1 MFKRLKS
8 LFRSVSSSESSSSQ
22 LASADVPAPRVKSP
36 AQNVVAPTQSSQP
49 ALNAAEQPKK
59 TLQTN
64 DSLEYGDY
72 PINDQQLISL
82 EQSNTKADLFV
93 LAYQRYLINRNQSAK
108 AREQL
113 SKMIELTTF
122 DVRAALFCQCYYLE
136 HPQKPAG
143 LQDLKHFSSRSIKKG
158 LAWFEQQ
165 SERAPQLLRQS
176 AVFYLN
182 GVGVTKDI
190 PKAIALLEQ
199 GYAQEQWLC
208 SGTLGWIYQFGQ
220 DFQDLPTALKWLKRG
235 AEHNNSD
242 AMNSL
247 GCLYR
252 SEEQFIDLDLAIQ
265 WLLRAADLQDNDSMF
280 ELGDI
285 YENEESVKNLELSML
300 WYEKGAQ
307 ADHAGAMYNLAWG
320 YRHEKNYRDL
330 NLAIQWWTKAAE
342 LGDSDSMFELGKI
355 YDGESEVKNLELSM
369 LWHQKGAQAGHPSA
383 MYNLAWGY
391 RHQKTYRDLKLAID
405 WLTKAAD
412 LKHKNS
418 MYQLG
423 RIYDYEESVKNL
435 ELSMQW
441 YKKGAQAGHID
452 AMYNLGWGYRHEK
465 GYRDL
470 KLAIQWQTKA
480 AELGSRSSMYEL
492 GRIYDY
498 EAEVNNLD
506 LSMQWYQK
514 AAEAGHTNAMY
525 NLAWGFR
532 HEKNYRDLKLAI
544 QWSIKAANL
553 GSSNAM
559 FFLGKIYQFESELK
573 NVELAIQWYQKA
585 AEAGHTD
592 AMYNLGWV
600 YHHEKNHRD
609 LLLSIEWCTKAAD
622 LDNNSAMNELG
633 GIYQEDSVKNIES
646 SMHWYLKGAQ
656 AGHKKAMY
664 NLARAYLYQKSYRD
678 VNLAINW
685 YSKAADLGHNQALRS
700 LGYVYRDEA
709 QCLDL
714 KKSEHWFLKAAA
726 VNDIAAM
733 EALGWM
739 YRYEKTMKNKES
751 AYTWYLAAA
760 NLGCSR
766 SMSELAEIYLDSG
779 SYFNKT
785 ESFNWFK
792 RSVEGNGVHE
802 LYAFANAS
810 FHAKLFN
817 TSRAMKF
824 AIAAAEQGHI
834 VAISKIL
841 NQYSHDNYT
850 GPERNGWISTLKLAS
865 DQGYGRASAMLGS
878 YYFFLDRPSS
888 DRYNRISEKQEK
900 RRILLPESLIS
911 QHQTNSSSSSTANEQ
926 TSTNV
931 QAKKVVDLDTQS
943 LLKELDGFMGI
954 EAVRQE
960 VASLAAMQKANKLRQ
975 QKGLAINAP
984 RLNLIFAGNPGTG
997 KTTVARKLGVIYQR
1011 LGLIANSKVVEV
1023 SNKDFFGNYDKGG
1036 WSEDNFKSVIAKA
1049 RGGILFIDEAYQLLS
1064 RGEGGQNI
1072 INLLLQT
1079 MENERDNLMV
1089 IVAGYPAEMTT
1100 FIESNVG
1107 LGSRF
1112 NKKILFEDFTPQELL
1127 QLFVVNAE
1135 KRGSLLNTEAKE
1147 VLSTYLTRMHT
1158 SRDKHFGNARFIENL
1173 LESIQQQTDLRAIST
1188 GEDIGRIKAADILA
1202 VTNDPDSEPSPVNKQ
1217 GLDPEQELFA
1227 MTGLKAVK
1235 QSVKKLNARIINN
1248 KHRQERS
1255 LEVQDSGN
1263 LHMVFSG
1270 NPGTGKTQV
1279 ARLLAKILK
1288 QKGVITHDQVVEVS
1302 RQDLVAGY
1310 VGQTA
1315 AKTQKIIDRAMG
1327 GVLFID
1333 EAYTLS
1339 KKDSDN
1345 DFGQEAI
1352 DVLLKEMEDKRDQF
1366 VVIVAGYEQEMVS
1379 FLESNEGLKR
1389 RFKQYLRFEDFSPEE
1404 LVEILEGFA
1413 TRGGDCIQA
1422 NFLSEL
1428 PLLMAQWRED
1438 YGSGFGNA
1446 GAVRNLYEAMTES
1459 RSLRLMDVDNPSE
1472 EQLVTLKRAD
1482 WDDAIVE
1489 LTPI

>member
-8 LFRSVSSSESSSSQ
+8 LFNSGSSSESSSSK
-22 LASADVPAPRVKSP
+22 LASADVPAPSVKIP
-36 AQNVVAPTQSSQP
+36 AQNVVASAQSSQP
-49 ALNAAEQPKK
+49 TINVAEQPKQ

-64 DSLEYGDY
+64 DNLEYGDY
-72 PINDQQLISL
+72 PISDQQLISL
-82 EQSNTKADLFV
+82 EQSEAKADLFV
-93 LAYQRYLINRNQSAK
+93 LAYQRYLINRNKSDK
-108 AREQL
+108 AREQIN
-113 SKMIELTTF
+113 KMIQLTTF
-122 DVRAALFCQCYYLE
+122 DVRAALICQCYYLDN
-136 HPQKPAG
+136 PQKPAG
-143 LQDLKHFSSRSIKKG
+143 LQDLKYFSPHSITKG

-176 AVFYLN
+176 AIFYLN
-182 GVGVTKDI
+182 GVGVTEDI
-190 PKAIALLEQ
+190 PKAIALLQQ
-199 GYAQEQWLC
+199 GFVQDQCLC
-208 SGTLGWIYQFGQ
+208 SGVLGWIY
-220 DFQDLPTALKWLKRG
+220 R
-235 AEHNNSD
+235 N
-242 AMNSL
+242 
-247 GCLYR
+247 
-252 SEEQFIDLDLAIQ
+252 EEKFRDLDLAIQ
-265 WLLRAADLQDNDSMF
+265 WLTRAADQQDNDSMF

-285 YENEESVKNLELSML
+285 YENEQSVKNLELSML
-300 WYEKGAQ
+300 WYGKGAQ
-307 ADHAGAMYNLAWG
+307 TNHAGAMYNLAWAYRHNKSYRDLKLAVKWWTRAAELDDCESMFELGKVYDYEDSVKNLELSMQWYKKASQAGHESAMYNLAWG

-330 NLAIQWWTKAAE
+330 KRAIEWWTKAAE
-342 LGDSDSMFELGKI
+342 LGNKSSMFELGKV
-355 YDGESEVKNLELSM
+355 YAFED
-369 LWHQKGAQAGHPSA
+369 
-383 MYNLAWGY
+383 
-391 RHQKTYRDLKLAID
+391 
-405 WLTKAAD
+405 
-412 LKHKNS
+412 
-418 MYQLG
+418 
-423 RIYDYEESVKNL
+423 SVK
-435 ELSMQW
+435 S
-441 YKKGAQAGHID
+441 
-452 AMYNLGWGYRHEK
+452 
-465 GYRDL
+465 
-470 KLAIQWQTKA
+470 
-480 AELGSRSSMYEL
+480 
-492 GRIYDY
+492 
-498 EAEVNNLD
+498 LD
-506 LSMQWYQK
+506 LSMQWFKK
-514 AAEAGHTNAMY
+514 AAQAGH
-525 NLAWGFR
+525 
-532 HEKNYRDLKLAI
+532 
-544 QWSIKAANL
+544 
-553 GSSNAM
+553 
-559 FFLGKIYQFESELK
+559 
-573 NVELAIQWYQKA
+573 V
-585 AEAGHTD
+585 D
-592 AMYNLGWV
+592 AMYQLARGYRN
-600 YHHEKNHRD
+600 EKSYRD
-609 LLLSIEWCTKAAD
+609 LLLAIEWCTKAAD
-622 LDNNSAMNELG
+622 LGNNNAMNGLG
-633 GIYQEDSVKNIES
+633 GIYQEDSVKNIELS
-646 SMHWYLKGAQ
+646 IHWYRKGAQ
-656 AGHKKAMY
+656 AGHKGAMY
-664 NLARAYLYQKSYRD
+664 NLARTYLYQKSYRD

-685 YSKAADLGHNQALRS
+685 YSKAADLGYNPALRS

-726 VNDIAAM
+726 VNDIVAM

-766 SMSELAEIYLDSG
+766 SMSELAEIYLESG

-802 LYAFANAS
+802 LYAFAKAS

-824 AIAAAEQGHI
+824 GIAAAEQGHI

-850 GPERNGWISTLKLAS
+850 GPERNGWIATLKLAS

-900 RRILLPESLIS
+900 QRILLPESLIS
-911 QHQTNSSSSSTANEQ
+911 QHQTNSNSASTSTANSNATEQ

-931 QAKKVVDLDTQS
+931 PTKKVVDLDTQS

-975 QKGLAINAP
+975 QKGLAINTP

-1036 WSEDNFKSVIAKA
+1036 WSEDNFKSVIEKS

-1112 NKKILFEDFTPQELL
+1112 NKKILFEDFTPKELL
-1127 QLFVVNAE
+1127 QLFIVNAE
-1135 KRGSLLNTEAKE
+1135 KRGSLLNVQAKDA
-1147 VLSTYLTRMHT
+1147 LSAYLNRMHE

-1188 GEDIGRIKAADILA
+1188 GEDIGRIKAVDILA
-1202 VTNDPDSEPSPVNKQ
+1202 VTNDANSEPSPVNKQ

-1248 KHRQERS
+1248 KRRQERS

-1288 QKGVITHDQVVEVS
+1288 QKGVISHDQVVEVS

-1315 AKTQKIIDRAMG
+1315 TKTQKVIDRAMG

-1404 LVEILEGFA
+1404 LVEILEGFS
-1413 TRGGDCIQA
+1413 TRGGDYIET

-1459 RSLRLMDVDNPSE
+1459 RSLRLMDIDDPSD
-1472 EQLVTLKRAD
+1472 EQLVRLERAD
-1482 WDDAIVE
+1482 WDDAITE